1 MAVCLFPGENMTE
14 NKTYDLASLAAIVE
28 EQKAVIVSMSAKLNE
43 YGAKLNEYE
52 KLRAASAA
60 PAAAPAAAG
69 EKAEVPVSP
78 QDAAYQAVLKE
89 MGLSKED

>member
-60 PAAAPAAAG
+60 PAAPAAAG
-69 EKAEVPVSP
+69 EKAEVAVSP

>member
-60 PAAAPAAAG
+60 PAAPAAAG